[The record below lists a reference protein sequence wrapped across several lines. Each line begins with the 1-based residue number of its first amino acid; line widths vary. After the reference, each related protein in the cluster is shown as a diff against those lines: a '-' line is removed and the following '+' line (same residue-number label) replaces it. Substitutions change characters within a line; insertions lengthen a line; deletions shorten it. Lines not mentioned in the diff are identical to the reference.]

1 MRMDYPYI
9 QHAKGERWMFDHV
22 EFGRNGFNL
31 LCEEDLIVNELE
43 KDLDISLIRSEYD
56 NELYCLSSKNNSNI
70 VRFTISNSEEYYYL
84 RENEIIYPKYLI
96 SCNIILSLKE
106 EEYISKFRIKLNKKA
121 NIKELNFDADEW

>member
-1 MRMDYPYI
+1 MIAYYI
-9 QHAKGERWMFDHV
+9 TYGIFANELD
-22 EFGRNGFNL
+22 E
-31 LCEEDLIVNELE
+31 IVNELE

-84 RENEIIYPKYLI
+84 SENEIIYPKYLI

-121 NIKELNFDADEW
+121 NIKELNFDTDEW